1 MYYLLMIQIESDEKD
16 SLFTITL
23 RPNKSLSWKSNLLF
37 IMAISLTCGA
47 IGLGFYIVGASII
60 LPFAGL
66 EIILVGTCVYLVVQR
81 SYKQEIIT
89 LTPEK
94 LKIEKGIS
102 KPNQFWEYF
111 RIWAFVV
118 VEKPKHPWYPA
129 HIVITSKGERVPIG
143 DFLTE
148 KEKLDLVDKL
158 RNIIDTL
165 K

>member
-1 MYYLLMIQIESDEKD
+1 MIQIESNKKE
-16 SLFTITL
+16 SLFRITL
-23 RPNKSLSWKSNLLF
+23 TPNKSLSWKSNILF
-37 IMAISLTCGA
+37 ILAISVTCGV
-47 IGLGFYIVGASII
+47 IGIAFYIAGAFLI

-66 EIILVGTCVYLVVQR
+66 EIILGGTCVYLVVQR

-158 RNIIDTL
+158 RNIIDSL
-165 K
+165 KLS

>member
-1 MYYLLMIQIESDEKD
+1 MIQIESNKKE
-16 SLFTITL
+16 SLFRITL
-23 RPNKSLSWKSNLLF
+23 TPNKSLSWKSNILF
-37 IMAISLTCGA
+37 ILAISVTCGV
-47 IGLGFYIVGASII
+47 IGIAFYIAGAFLI

-94 LKIEKGIS
+94 LKIEKGNS

>member
-1 MYYLLMIQIESDEKD
+1 MIQIESNKKE
-16 SLFTITL
+16 SLFRITL
-23 RPNKSLSWKSNLLF
+23 TPNKSLSWKSNILF
-37 IMAISLTCGA
+37 ILAISVTCGA
-47 IGLGFYIVGASII
+47 IGIAFYIAGAFLI

-158 RNIIDTL
+158 RNIIDSL

>member
-1 MYYLLMIQIESDEKD
+1 MIQIESNKKE
-16 SLFTITL
+16 SLFRITL
-23 RPNKSLSWKSNLLF
+23 TPNKSLSWKSNILF
-37 IMAISLTCGA
+37 ILAISVTCGA
-47 IGLGFYIVGASII
+47 IGIAFYLAGAFLI

-66 EIILVGTCVYLVVQR
+66 EIILVVTCVYLVVKR

>member
-1 MYYLLMIQIESDEKD
+1 MIQIESNKKE
-16 SLFTITL
+16 SLFRITL
-23 RPNKSLSWKSNLLF
+23 TPNKSLSWKSNILF
-37 IMAISLTCGA
+37 ILAISVTCGV
-47 IGLGFYIVGASII
+47 IGIAFYIAGAFLI

-94 LKIEKGIS
+94 LKIEIGIS

-158 RNIIDTL
+158 RNIIDSL

>member
-1 MYYLLMIQIESDEKD
+1 MIQIESNKKE
-16 SLFTITL
+16 SLFRITL
-23 RPNKSLSWKSNLLF
+23 TPNKSLSWKSNILF
-37 IMAISLTCGA
+37 ILAISVTCGV
-47 IGLGFYIVGASII
+47 IGIAFYIAGAFLI

-158 RNIIDTL
+158 RNIIDSL

>member
-1 MYYLLMIQIESDEKD
+1 MIQIESNKKE
-16 SLFTITL
+16 SLFRITL
-23 RPNKSLSWKSNLLF
+23 TPNKSLSWKSNILF
-37 IMAISLTCGA
+37 ILAISVTCGV
-47 IGLGFYIVGASII
+47 IGIAFYIAGAFLI

-111 RIWAFVV
+111 RIWALVV

-158 RNIIDTL
+158 RNIIDSL

>member
-1 MYYLLMIQIESDEKD
+1 MIQIESNKKE
-16 SLFTITL
+16 SLFRITL
-23 RPNKSLSWKSNLLF
+23 TPNKSLSWKSNILF
-37 IMAISLTCGA
+37 ILAISVTCGV
-47 IGLGFYIVGASII
+47 IGIAFYIAGAFLI

-66 EIILVGTCVYLVVQR
+66 EFILVGTCVYLVVQR

-158 RNIIDTL
+158 RNIIDSL

>member
-1 MYYLLMIQIESDEKD
+1 MIQIESNKKE
-16 SLFTITL
+16 SLFRITL
-23 RPNKSLSWKSNLLF
+23 TPNKSLSWKSNILF
-37 IMAISLTCGA
+37 ILAISVTCGF
-47 IGLGFYIVGASII
+47 IGIAFYIAGAFLI

>member
-1 MYYLLMIQIESDEKD
+1 MIQIESNKKE
-16 SLFTITL
+16 SLFRITL
-23 RPNKSLSWKSNLLF
+23 TPNKSLSWKSNIFF
-37 IMAISLTCGA
+37 ILAISVTCGV
-47 IGLGFYIVGASII
+47 IGIAFYIAGAFLI

-158 RNIIDTL
+158 RNIIDSL
-165 K
+165 KLS

>member
-1 MYYLLMIQIESDEKD
+1 MIQIESNKKE
-16 SLFTITL
+16 SLFRITL
-23 RPNKSLSWKSNLLF
+23 TPNKSLSWKSNILF
-37 IMAISLTCGA
+37 ILAISVTCA
-47 IGLGFYIVGASII
+47 VIGIAFYIAGAFLI

-158 RNIIDTL
+158 RNIIDSL